1 MAPFGTASFTSNLD
15 GVSTVCPTTHL
26 VVLLVLAF
34 FLPWNSLDG
43 EWAILNHIPSHP
55 QGFSRANVERMLFYS
70 IKNVAVDKKLKIM
83 FILNVFVPQSL
94 TGNHKCVNNSS
105 SSPSCHLTVTTA
117 ELAGQFWQLHIWAAS
132 PVYAHLLLL
141 HLSYSVFFSF
151 FLFVSKHHGQM
162 SVKQPR
168 SYFQRLYYSTIVL
181 PSKLIFTEVWPK
193 GILQSSV

>member
-1 MAPFGTASFTSNLD
+1 
-15 GVSTVCPTTHL
+15 
-26 VVLLVLAF
+26 
-34 FLPWNSLDG
+34 
-43 EWAILNHIPSHP
+43 
-55 QGFSRANVERMLFYS
+55 MLFYG
-70 IKNVAVDKKLKIM
+70 IKNVAVDKKFKIM

-117 ELAGQFWQLHIWAAS
+117 ETAGQFWQLRTCAAS

-151 FLFVSKHHGQM
+151 FFLSQSIMTKSM

-181 PSKLIFTEVWPK
+181 PSKLIFTEV
-193 GILQSSV
+193 

>member
-1 MAPFGTASFTSNLD
+1 
-15 GVSTVCPTTHL
+15 
-26 VVLLVLAF
+26 
-34 FLPWNSLDG
+34 
-43 EWAILNHIPSHP
+43 
-55 QGFSRANVERMLFYS
+55 MLFYS
-70 IKNVAVDKKLKIM
+70 IKNVAVHKKLKIM

-117 ELAGQFWQLHIWAAS
+117 ELAGQFWQLRIWAAS

-141 HLSYSVFFSF
+141 HLSYSIFFSF
-151 FLFVSKHHGQM
+151 FFFISKHHDRM

-193 GILQSSV
+193 GILQSSVWGCNEHAALQGQTDPVLVLVFSTLSIKSYWPNSSQS